1 MNDHKPIRLRDVAK
15 RAGVSTAS
23 VSRVLNQPESVRP
36 KTRSRI
42 QAAMAEMAY
51 IPNGAAR
58 ALASQRSRTVG
69 AIVPTLGI
77 AIFASGVEALQD
89 RLHEFGYTLV
99 LASAQYD
106 VGKELECVR
115 VLVERK
121 VEGLVLVGEEH
132 DPALY
137 RLIETNRIPIV
148 ATYVYNPETR
158 FSSVGIDNAAASR
171 RVIQHLVDLGH
182 RNFGIITSPLSRN
195 DRIRARLDGMLA
207 CLSEHRID
215 LGRDRILEVNYS
227 IQDGRRG
234 FSQLRT
240 RSPTITAVACTTDV
254 LAIGS
259 LLEAERMG
267 LRIPQDISITGFDD
281 LELANEI
288 KPGLTTVRVPARE
301 LGARAADLLLAAIAR
316 KHVPDRVE
324 LTAELILRGSS
335 GRPPTNSTPSTRPK

>member
-1 MNDHKPIRLRDVAK
+1 MSGHRPNRLRDVAL

-36 KTRSRI
+36 ETRSRI
-42 QAAMAEMAY
+42 EAAMAEMAY
-51 IPNGAAR
+51 IPNGTAR

-89 RLHEFGYTLV
+89 RLHELGYTLL

-106 VGKELECVR
+106 IGKEFECAR

-132 DPALY
+132 DPAMY
-137 RLIETNRIPIV
+137 RLIETNGIPIV
-148 ATYVYNPETR
+148 TTYIFNPATR
-158 FSSVGIDNAAASR
+158 FSSIGIDNAAASR
-171 RVIQHLVDLGH
+171 RIVQHLIDLGH
-182 RNFGIITSPLSRN
+182 RDFGVLTSPLSRN
-195 DRIRARLDGMLA
+195 DRIRARLDGMVA

-215 LGRDRILEVNYS
+215 LGRDHILEVNYS

-240 RSPTITAVACTTDV
+240 RSPKITAVACTTDV

-259 LLEAERMG
+259 ILEAERMG
-267 LRIPQDISITGFDD
+267 LRIPQDVSITGFDD

-288 KPGLTTVRVPARE
+288 QPGLTTIRVPASE

-335 GRPPTNSTPSTRPK
+335 GPPPTKSAPSTRPK